1 MARLRNLLRTK
12 PGASQASSPARAV
25 IGLRNP
31 GSDYEGT
38 RHNSGYE
45 VLARV
50 LERAGENL
58 GRGPSRV
65 QAQVTQVGVG
75 EDRRPAAG
83 ELAGPRAAQLDF
95 GSGE

>member
-12 PGASQASSPARAV
+12 PEANPASKPARAV

-50 LERAGENL
+50 LARPRRRLARGALALMGARRA
-58 GRGPSRV
+58 RCR
-65 QAQVTQVGVG
+65 
-75 EDRRPAAG
+75 
-83 ELAGPRAAQLDF
+83 
-95 GSGE
+95 

>member
-12 PGASQASSPARAV
+12 PEASPASKPARAV

-45 VLARV
+45 VLACV
-50 LERAGENL
+50 LAGL
-58 GRGPSRV
+58 GRNWVGALPGCRPS
-65 QAQVTQVGVG
+65 
-75 EDRRPAAG
+75 
-83 ELAGPRAAQLDF
+83 
-95 GSGE
+95 